1 MTATAAEPEV
11 EAPTVIAV
19 ENVSKRFIIHQDK
32 SIKDRILH
40 PNRTRTYAEDFW
52 ALRELSID
60 IKAGN
65 TIGLIGP
72 NGSGKSTLL
81 KVIGGILEPTSGRVL
96 HRGRIAALLELGA
109 GFHQDLTGRENVY
122 LNASILG
129 LSREETAARF
139 DEIVEFSGIAK
150 FIDTQ
155 VKFYSSGMY
164 VRLAF
169 AVAVHCD
176 PDILLVDEVLAVGDE
191 PFQNKCLNKI
201 RSFQEE
207 GRTIIMVSHNL
218 SQITDFCTRAVVL
231 GQGNVIFDGDP
242 DQAVEIL
249 REGFRTIEEAS
260 VVRERIARE
269 KAQEGEAA
277 RRHDQGEIT
286 AIRTVP
292 QREPLRPGDSLAV
305 EVDFALRTG
314 LPSWNLAISVQNGID
329 QMVLMT
335 TTDRAAAERRP
346 ISAGAHTARFELPG
360 LALPNGEYTVSAALY
375 DDTSFEVHR
384 LDRGDRFLAET
395 DDRSGGLHYSPA
407 TVRVNRGASA

>member
-1 MTATAAEPEV
+1 
-11 EAPTVIAV
+11 
-19 ENVSKRFIIHQDK
+19 
-32 SIKDRILH
+32 
-40 PNRTRTYAEDFW
+40 
-52 ALRELSID
+52 
-60 IKAGN
+60 
-65 TIGLIGP
+65 
-72 NGSGKSTLL
+72 
-81 KVIGGILEPTSGRVL
+81 
-96 HRGRIAALLELGA
+96 
-109 GFHQDLTGRENVY
+109 
-122 LNASILG
+122 
-129 LSREETAARF
+129 EETAARF

-277 RRHDQGEIT
+277 RRHAQGEIT
-286 AIRTVP
+286 AIRALPV
-292 QREPLRPGDSLAV
+292 REPLRPGDSLAV
-305 EVDFALRTG
+305 EVDFELHHD
-314 LPSWNLAISVQNGID
+314 LPRWNLAISVQNGID
-329 QMVLMT
+329 QMALMT
-335 TTDRAAAERRP
+335 SSSRAGAPSGP
-346 ISAGAHTARFELPG
+346 ISAGAHTASFELPG
-360 LALPNGEYTVSAALY
+360 LGLPNGEYSVTAALY
-375 DDTSFEVHR
+375 DDTNFEVHR
-384 LDRGDRFLAET
+384 LDHGGRFVAET
-395 DDRSGGLHYSPA
+395 DNRSAGLHYTAA
-407 TVRVNRGASA
+407 TVRMS

>member
-1 MTATAAEPEV
+1 MSETAPVAAPHEEP
-11 EAPTVIAV
+11 PIVISV
-19 ENVSKRFIIHQDK
+19 ENVAKRFIIHQDK
-32 SIKDRILH
+32 SIKDRLLH
-40 PNRTRTYAEDFW
+40 PNRTRQHAEDFW
-52 ALRELSID
+52 ALRDLSVD
-60 IKAGN
+60 IRAGN

-81 KVIGGILEPTSGRVL
+81 KVIGGILEPTRGRVL

-109 GFHQDLTGRENVY
+109 GFHHDLTGRENVF

-129 LSREETAARF
+129 LSKEETEARF
-139 DEIVEFSGIAK
+139 DEIVEFSGIEK

-201 RSFQEE
+201 REFQEE

-218 SQITDFCTRAVVL
+218 SQITDFCTRALVL
-231 GQGNVIFDGDP
+231 GQGNVIYDGDP

-249 REGFRTIEEAS
+249 RQGFRTIEEAS
-260 VVRERIARE
+260 AVRERIERERARE
-269 KAQEGEAA
+269 ANAQN
-277 RRHDQGEIT
+277 RHSLGRIREIR
-286 AIRTVP
+286 ALPNRSP
-292 QREPLRPGDSLAV
+292 MQPGTDLEV
-305 EVDFALRTG
+305 EVDFETVRAIEKWDLG
-314 LPSWNLAISVQNGID
+314 LSLTNGLG

-335 TTDRAAAERRP
+335 SSSRAGLRTAP
-346 ISAGAHTARFELPG
+346 LDAGTHTVRFRLPD
-360 LALPNGEYTVSAALY
+360 LSLPRGEYTLSAAFY
-375 DDTSFEVHR
+375 DETSFEVHR
-384 LDRGDRFLAET
+384 LNDAASVVADT
-395 DDRSGGLHYSPA
+395 DDRSAGLQYTA
-407 TVRVNRGASA
+407 AVASVS

>member
-1 MTATAAEPEV
+1 MTSTSTPDV

-19 ENVSKRFIIHQDK
+19 EQVSKRFVIHQDK

-40 PNRTRTYAEDFW
+40 PNRTRQHAEDFW

-60 IKAGN
+60 IKSGN

-129 LSREETAARF
+129 LSREETDARF
-139 DEIVEFSGIAK
+139 AEIVEFSGIEK

-231 GQGNVIFDGDP
+231 GHGNVVFDGDP
-242 DQAVEIL
+242 EQAVEIL

-269 KAQEGEAA
+269 QAKQSESA
-277 RRHDQGEIT
+277 RRREQGRIT
-286 AIRTVP
+286 AIRAMP
-292 QREPLRPGDSLAV
+292 SQSPLRPGDSV
-305 EVDFALRTG
+305 SIEVDLDARTD
-314 LPSWNLAISVQNGID
+314 LPKWNVAISLQNGID
-329 QMVLMT
+329 QMALMT
-335 TTDRAAAERRP
+335 TTDRAGERHGP
-346 ISAGAHTARFELPG
+346 LAAGARTVRFELPG
-360 LALPNGEYTVSAALY
+360 LALPKGEYTVSAAFY
-375 DDTSFEVHR
+375 DETGFEVHR
-384 LDRGDRFLAET
+384 LDRAAGFLADT
-395 DDRSGGLHYSPA
+395 DDRSAGLHYSPA
-407 TVRVNRGASA
+407 TATVD